1 MNIMI
6 HINNK
11 EREALKDKQETVKEY
26 KKNCYKKLKQDIYCT
41 QWQTKDGT
49 PKFLKF
55 GEINNENN
63 QFHILKK
70 PIKINEV
77 NIVKILVKQ
86 FDNFHK
92 EFID

>member
-41 QWQTKDGT
+41 
-49 PKFLKF
+49 
-55 GEINNENN
+55 
-63 QFHILKK
+63 
-70 PIKINEV
+70 
-77 NIVKILVKQ
+77 
-86 FDNFHK
+86 
-92 EFID
+92 